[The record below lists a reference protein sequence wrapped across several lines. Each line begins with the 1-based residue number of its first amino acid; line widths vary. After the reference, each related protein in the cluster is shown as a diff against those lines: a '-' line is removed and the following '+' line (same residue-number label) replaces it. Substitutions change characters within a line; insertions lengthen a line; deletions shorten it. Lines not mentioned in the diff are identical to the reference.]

1 MNQVLDQLLQHG
13 GLIGAILAAAGWAMR
28 KLYNDGQK
36 HQTNRVEDAQKV
48 VRQIL
53 ELVEK
58 SEASKQELAKAI
70 DENTEATRQLASRY
84 PGTAQGPA
92 ARGG

>member
-1 MNQVLDQLLQHG
+1 MSQVLDQLLQHG
-13 GLIGAILAAAGWAMR
+13 GLIGAILAGAGLAMY

-36 HQTNRVEDAQKV
+36 HQTNRVDDAQKV
-48 VRQIL
+48 VKQIL

-58 SEASKQELAKAI
+58 AEASKQALARAI
-70 DENTEATRQLASRY
+70 DENTEATRQLANRC
-84 PGTAQGPA
+84 PGAAARTA